1 MCGWRAS
8 GRGSRTWRPLK
19 KSRWEAGHGAIEQQ
33 QPAALGVNVSSVC
46 ERLQMSRQNYYAR
59 RQRRQR
65 QRVDGELVAELV
77 REERQLQPRIGTR
90 KLQALLQAELAQ
102 AGVKL
107 GRDRFFEELR
117 QRDLLV
123 KPKAPEHPRTTCS
136 AHTLPV
142 FPNLIADLE
151 VEKPNEVW
159 VGDLTYL
166 RTMEGFLY
174 LSLLTDKHSRK
185 IVGHHC
191 AESLEAGGCVAA
203 LEMALGDL
211 PADAWPIHHTD
222 RGTQYCSYEYVERLM
237 ARGLPVSMTERNHCA
252 ENALAERV
260 NGIMK
265 GEYALGGEFPT
276 KAQARHAVEQAVH
289 LYNTRR
295 PHTALAYQTP
305 AQVHS
310 LAA

>member
-1 MCGWRAS
+1 
-8 GRGSRTWRPLK
+8 
-19 KSRWEAGHGAIEQQ
+19 
-33 QPAALGVNVSSVC
+33 VNVSSVC

-65 QRVDGELVAELV
+65 QQVDGELVAELV
-77 REERQLQPRIGTR
+77 RKERQLQPRMGTR
-90 KLQALLQAELAQ
+90 KLQVLLQEELTE

-107 GRDRFFEELR
+107 GRDRLFEELR

-123 KPKAPEHPRTTCS
+123 KPKAREYPRTTCS
-136 AHTLPV
+136 QHALPV

-174 LSLLTDKHSRK
+174 LSLLTDKRSRK
-185 IVGHHC
+185 IVGYHC
-191 AESLEAGGCVAA
+191 GESLEAAGCVAA

-211 PADAWPIHHTD
+211 PSDARPIHHTD
-222 RGTQYCSYEYVERLM
+222 RGTQYCSHAYVDRLM
-237 ARGLPVSMTERNHCA
+237 ARGLPVSMTEKNHCA

-260 NGIMK
+260 NGILK
-265 GEYALGGEFPT
+265 GEYALAGEFPT
-276 KAQARHAVEQAVH
+276 KAQARRSVEQAVH

-295 PHTALAYQTP
+295 PHTALGYQTP